1 MKVKP
6 TVLND
11 KKRMALGLL
20 SVLVSAGLIVWLLTR
35 IDLEHTAELLAQA
48 NWGWLLLAALLTC
61 ALPFTSVFRWLGVLR
76 AQDTHLP
83 FPVAL
88 RAVMMANV
96 LNSFLPSKSG
106 DVAKAVYL
114 REYGGLSKGAGTVI
128 LERLVD
134 LGVLGALGLLG
145 LLVNGTLWGLVAGV
159 GLLGGVLGVFLV
171 VTFLPIEK
179 LPLPSKVVQI
189 LTDLRTVFRRW
200 LANRAAIAQT
210 LGGSILTWSLGGFT
224 VYALAQAFGTGL
236 GVGFAYAIF
245 PLAILAG
252 LVPVTVSGIG
262 TRDAA
267 FVALLSSQMS
277 SEQATLVGI
286 GYTLFGYWFLSLVS
300 FPVVAWQVLAFLR
313 GDRPVRGGLEQQ
325 S

>member
-1 MKVKP
+1 MSAS
-6 TVLND
+6 
-11 KKRMALGLL
+11 KKTLLGAV
-20 SVLVSAGLIVWLLTR
+20 SVLVSAGLIVWLLAR
-35 IDLEHTAELLAQA
+35 IDLAQTADLLADA

-76 AQDTHLP
+76 AQDTQLP
-83 FPVAL
+83 FFVAL

-114 REYGGLSKGAGTVI
+114 REHGGLSKGTGTVI

-134 LGVLGALGLLG
+134 LGVLGALGLFG
-145 LLVNGTLWGLVAGV
+145 LLVNGTLWGLVAGA
-159 GLLGGVLGVFLV
+159 GLLGGVLGIFLV
-171 VTFLPIEK
+171 VTLLPIEK
-179 LPLPSKVVQI
+179 LPLPDKVAQVLQ
-189 LTDLRTVFRRW
+189 DLRTVFTRW
-200 LANRAAIAQT
+200 LSDRAAIIQT
-210 LGGSILTWSLGGFT
+210 LGASVLTWSIGGFT
-224 VYALAQAFGTGL
+224 VFALAQAFGTGL
-236 GVGFAYAIF
+236 GLGFAYAVF

-277 SEQATLVGI
+277 AEQATLVGI
-286 GYTLFGYWFLSLVS
+286 GYTLFAYWFLSLVS
-300 FPVVAWQVLAFLR
+300 FPVVAWQVVAFLR
-313 GDRPVRGGLEQQ
+313 GERPARGGLERQ

>member
-1 MKVKP
+1 M
-6 TVLND
+6 TMMRDN
-11 KKRMALGLL
+11 KRTLLGLV
-20 SVLVSAGLIVWLLTR
+20 SVLVSAGLVVWLLAR
-35 IDLEHTAELLAQA
+35 IDLAQTGELLSNA

-76 AQDTHLP
+76 AQDTQLP
-83 FPVAL
+83 FLVAL

-114 REYGGLSKGAGTVI
+114 REHGGLSKGTGTVI

-134 LGVLGALGLLG
+134 LGVLGALGLFG
-145 LLVNGTLWGLVAGV
+145 LLVNGTLWGLVAGI

-171 VTFLPIEK
+171 VTLLPVEK
-179 LPLPSKVVQI
+179 LPLPDKVAQI
-189 LTDLRTVFRRW
+189 LQDLRSVFTRW
-200 LANRAAIAQT
+200 LKNRAAITQT
-210 LGGSILTWSLGGFT
+210 LGASVLTWSLGGFT
-224 VYALAQAFGTGL
+224 VFALSQAFGTGL
-236 GVGFAYAIF
+236 GLGFAYAVF

-267 FVALLSSQMS
+267 FVALLGSQMS
-277 SEQATLVGI
+277 PEQATLVGL
-286 GYTLFGYWFLSLVS
+286 GYTLFAYWFLSLVS
-300 FPVVAWQVLAFLR
+300 FPVVAWQVVAFLR
-313 GDRPVRGGLEQQ
+313 GERPAQGELGRQ

>member
-1 MKVKP
+1 MKRD
-6 TVLND
+6 NR
-11 KKRMALGLL
+11 RMLLGLL
-20 SVLVSAGLIVWLLTR
+20 SVLVSAGLIVWLLSR
-35 IDLEHTAELLAQA
+35 IDLAQTAQLLLQA
-48 NWGWLLLAALLTC
+48 DWRWLLFAALLTC
-61 ALPFTSVFRWLGVLR
+61 ALPFTSVYRWLGVLR
-76 AQDTHLP
+76 AQETRLP

-114 REYGGLSKGAGTVI
+114 REYGGLSKGTGTVI

-134 LGVLGALGLLG
+134 LAVLGALGLLG
-145 LLVNGTLWGLVAGV
+145 LFVNGTLWGLVAGA

-171 VTFLPIEK
+171 ITLVPVNK
-179 LPLPSKVVQI
+179 LPLPAKVVQI
-189 LTDLRTVFRRW
+189 LVDLSTVFKRW
-200 LANRAAIAQT
+200 LAHPAAIAQT
-210 LGGSILTWSLGGFT
+210 LGGSVLTWSLGGFT

-267 FVALLSSQMS
+267 FVALLSSQMPA
-277 SEQATLVGI
+277 EQATLVGI
-286 GYTLFGYWFLSLVS
+286 GYTLFAYWFLSLIS

-313 GDRPVRGGLEQQ
+313 GERPPKGGLERQP
-325 S
+325 

>member
-1 MKVKP
+1 MKRKG
-6 TVLND
+6 TRTLI
-11 KKRMALGLL
+11 GLI
-20 SVLVSAGLIVWLLTR
+20 SVLVSAGLIIWLLSR
-35 IDLEHTAELLAQA
+35 IDLAQTSRLLFQA
-48 NWGWLLLAALLTC
+48 DWRWLLFAALLTC
-61 ALPFTSVFRWLGVLR
+61 ALPFTSVYRWLGVLR
-76 AQDTHLP
+76 AQKTRLP

-114 REYGGLSKGAGTVI
+114 REYGGLSRGTGTVI

-134 LGVLGALGLLG
+134 LAVLGALGLLG
-145 LLVNGTLWGLVAGV
+145 LLVDGSLWGLVAGA
-159 GLLGGVLGVFLV
+159 GLLGGVLVIFLI
-171 VTFLPIEK
+171 VTLLPVKK
-179 LPLPSKVVQI
+179 LPLPGKVVHI
-189 LTDLRTVFRRW
+189 LEDLRSVFRRW
-200 LANRAAIAQT
+200 LGHPAAIAQT
-210 LGGSILTWSLGGFT
+210 LGGSVLTWSLGGLT

-236 GVGFAYAIF
+236 GLGFAYAIF

-277 SEQATLVGI
+277 AEQATLVGI
-286 GYTLFGYWFLSLVS
+286 GYTLFAYWFLSLIS

-313 GDRPVRGGLEQQ
+313 GEQPREASQ
-325 S
+325 PQ

>member
-1 MKVKP
+1 M
-6 TVLND
+6 TMIRDN
-11 KKRMALGLL
+11 KRTLLGLV
-20 SVLVSAGLIVWLLTR
+20 SVLVSAGLVVWLLAR
-35 IDLEHTAELLAQA
+35 IDLAQTGELLADA

-76 AQDTHLP
+76 AQDTQLP
-83 FPVAL
+83 FLVAL

-114 REYGGLSKGAGTVI
+114 REHGGLSKGTGTVI

-134 LGVLGALGLLG
+134 LGVLGALGLFG
-145 LLVNGTLWGLVAGV
+145 LLVNGTLWGLVAGA

-171 VTFLPIEK
+171 VTLLPIEK
-179 LPLPSKVVQI
+179 LPLPGKVTQI
-189 LTDLRTVFRRW
+189 LQDLRGVFTRW
-200 LANRAAIAQT
+200 LGNRAAIAQT
-210 LGGSILTWSLGGFT
+210 LGASVLTWSLGGFT
-224 VYALAQAFGTGL
+224 VFALAQAFGTDLGL
-236 GVGFAYAIF
+236 GFAYAVF

-267 FVALLSSQMS
+267 FVALLGSQMS
-277 SEQATLVGI
+277 PEQATLVGL
-286 GYTLFGYWFLSLVS
+286 GYTLFAYWFLSLVS
-300 FPVVAWQVLAFLR
+300 FPVVAWQVVAFLR
-313 GDRPVRGGLEQQ
+313 GERPAQGELGRQ